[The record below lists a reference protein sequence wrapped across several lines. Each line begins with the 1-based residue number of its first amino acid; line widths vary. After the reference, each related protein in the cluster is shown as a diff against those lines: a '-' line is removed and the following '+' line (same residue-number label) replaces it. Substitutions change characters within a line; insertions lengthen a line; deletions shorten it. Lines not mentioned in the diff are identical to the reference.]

1 MLKKQEKVKHFLESE
16 KIRQKIAELKRIKQR
31 VEDMQM
37 IKNIPH
43 SYLGDGLYVKWD
55 NGGLWLMANHHET
68 PTDKVFL
75 EPEVYEALLRF
86 VEDIKK
92 MNRNAK

>member
-37 IKNIPH
+37 IKIYRTVIWETDFM
-43 SYLGDGLYVKWD
+43 S
-55 NGGLWLMANHHET
+55 NGIMADFGLWPIIMKHQQT
-68 PTDKVFL
+68 KFFL
-75 EPEVYEALLRF
+75 SQRF
-86 VEDIKK
+86 TKLF
-92 MNRNAK
+92 